1 MPVTVIVT
9 VLPFGTVKGV
19 VVESVLPATAKLV
32 RLALLVGST
41 TDVMATPEIADG
53 MTSSSVV
60 S

>member
-19 VVESVLPATAKLV
+19 VVESVFPVRPKLAE
-32 RLALLVGST
+32 LASPDGST